1 MPNDSPQ
8 PTRRGRQALIIGSL
22 VGVLVLALWA
32 WRSETS
38 RPAAPVRPSQS
49 YSQTLELARDGKPG
63 AARLLY
69 QQLARDDLADERR
82 IALLAELPNYPSP
95 QALKLLKA
103 QLDHESPAVSLAA
116 VESAV
121 RLLPGHHLA
130 VVLGPLLNADEPALR
145 LNATLALT
153 RLSPDELGLYFA
165 ALQHSAEAFQHDL
178 AQQPPSVQNRM
189 QLGRLYRQTGDNALA
204 LNALQEAVKLAPDN
218 LLAALARIEQLDDN
232 QQADQAR
239 QLMRQLL
246 EKHPDSA
253 LLQHALGIWL
263 RDHGQAEFALLSLA
277 RAAELAADNNDYR
290 YDLAVT
296 LHTLE
301 QLEPAQKQLQQIL
314 QNQPANRRARV
325 LLIQYARESG
335 QLQNVQVLLAQLEQ
349 QNPDD
354 PALQQGL

>member
-8 PTRRGRQALIIGSL
+8 PRRRWRKALIIASL
-22 VGVLVLALWA
+22 IGALALALWA
-32 WRSETS
+32 WRSETN
-38 RPAAPVRPSQS
+38 RQAAPARPSQS
-49 YSQTLELARDGKPG
+49 YSQTLEQARNGKPG

-69 QQLARDDLADERR
+69 QQLARDDLGDERR
-82 IALLAELPNYPSP
+82 IALLGELPNYPSP

-103 QLDHESPAVSLAA
+103 HLEHESPAVGLAA
-116 VESAV
+116 IDCAV
-121 RLLPGHHLA
+121 RLLPGNHLA
-130 VVLGPLLNADEPALR
+130 VVLGPLLSADDESLR
-145 LNATLALT
+145 FNATLALT

-165 ALQHSAEAFQHDL
+165 ALQHSAEAFQNEL
-178 AQQPPSVQNRM
+178 AQQPPSVENRI
-189 QLGRLYRQTGDNALA
+189 QLGRLYRQTGDNPRALSA
-204 LNALQEAVKLAPDN
+204 LDEAVKLGPDD
-218 LLAALARIEQLDDN
+218 LSAALARVEQLDDTA
-232 QQADQAR
+232 QADKAR
-239 QLMRQLL
+239 QLFKQLL

-263 RDHGQAEFALLSLA
+263 RDHGQTEFALLSLA
-277 RAAELAADNNDYR
+277 RAAELEADNNNYR
-290 YDLAVT
+290 YDLAVA
-296 LHTLE
+296 LHKLE
-301 QLEPAQKQLQQIL
+301 QLEAAQQQLQLIL